1 MSVIVKLLSKFDDSG
16 IRKAKS
22 SFGGLKT
29 ALGAVGIGFG
39 LKAITDGLLDAAKAA
54 SADQK
59 SMQLLNNQ
67 LRRNAN
73 ATDAQIKA
81 NDKFIDTLS
90 NQVGIVDDE
99 LRPAMGKLVRAT
111 GDTQK
116 SQKLLRLA
124 LDASSASGKPLGTVT
139 DALSKAFV
147 GNKTQLIRLFP
158 ALKESK
164 DLFADLEK
172 QVGGTAIQ
180 QADPF
185 SKFNVAMDNL
195 KEKLGAVILPYL
207 VDFIDTMMKPGGAID
222 QVGKFLDDVSNP
234 KTDAGKTFLEIK
246 GAVDSTIQGVKDF
259 FALFGGGDAMEGF
272 KNVASTLVKALPALL
287 ALKGILVLAKA
298 GTSIANLAKAV
309 GLIQASNAVGG
320 GGAGTP
326 AGVGKVAAVGKT
338 VLGAASVVAATQL
351 ATQAATDAAQEQID
365 PLLKKRGMRANLS
378 VGAFSNGQAMV
389 IPMSSGSDPFAGFK
403 GAFGGGSTQVNIN
416 VQNADPKATVDAL
429 SKYLKQNGHTTLG
442 QALRN

>member
-1 MSVIVKLLSKFDDSG
+1 MALIASILSKFDDSG

-22 SFGGLKT
+22 SFGGLKA

-73 ATDAQIKA
+73 ATDAQVKA

-99 LRPAMGKLVRAT
+99 LRPAMGKLVRVT

-298 GTSIANLAKAV
+298 GSAIANLAKAV
-309 GLIQASNAVGG
+309 GLIQGQSVLPGGGTTAPPVVGG
-320 GGAGTP
+320 GKAVPGAGGLKVLSFMKLAP
-326 AGVGKVAAVGKT
+326 LIGVG
-338 VLGAASVVAATQL
+338 
-351 ATQAATDAAQEQID
+351 
-365 PLLKKRGMRANLS
+365 M
-378 VGAFSNGQAMV
+378 
-389 IPMSSGSDPFAGFK
+389 
-403 GAFGGGSTQVNIN
+403 GSTEGPVTGIKKNANGTYTADEATLNYLRKGLKPEKPTVNNININ

>member
-1 MSVIVKLLSKFDDSG
+1 MALIASILSKFDDSG
-16 IRKAKS
+16 IKKAKK
-22 SFGGLKT
+22 SFGGLKAT
-29 ALGAVGIGFG
+29 LGAIGVGFG
-39 LKAITDGLLDAAKAA
+39 LKAITDGLMDAAKAA

-67 LRRNAN
+67 LKRNAN

-111 GDTQK
+111 GDTKK
-116 SQKLLRLA
+116 SQELLRLA
-124 LDASSASGKPLGTVT
+124 LDASSASGKPLNTVT

-164 DLFADLEK
+164 DLFGDLQK
-172 QVGGTAIQ
+172 QVGGTAAQ

-207 VDFIDTMMKPGGAID
+207 VQFIDTMMKPGGAID

-272 KNVASTLVKALPALL
+272 KNVASTLVSALPALL

-309 GLIQASNAVGG
+309 GLIQAGNAVGG
-320 GGAGTP
+320 GGNTVVGGAGKGGAMKKLIGLPVIGTAAAVLSIPGSTSQSSMTP
-326 AGVGKVAAVGKT
+326 AEIAADYQRRKSAPAPKRAPNFFDQFKT
-338 VLGAASVVAATQL
+338 
-351 ATQAATDAAQEQID
+351 
-365 PLLKKRGMRANLS
+365 
-378 VGAFSNGQAMV
+378 GQPV
-389 IPMSSGSDPFAGFK
+389 TNNI
-403 GAFGGGSTQVNIN
+403 TIN
-416 VQNADPKATVDAL
+416 VPNADPKQVVNEV
-429 SKYLKQNGHTTLG
+429 KRFGKQNGGLNSVLG
-442 QALRN
+442 NY

>member
-1 MSVIVKLLSKFDDSG
+1 MALIASILSKFDDSG

-99 LRPAMGKLVRAT
+99 LRPAMGKFVRVT
-111 GDTQK
+111 GDTKK
-116 SQKLLRLA
+116 SQELLRLA
-124 LDASSASGKPLGTVT
+124 LDASAETGKPLVSVS

-164 DLFADLEK
+164 DLFSDLQK
-172 QVGGTAIQ
+172 VVGGRAAE

-185 SKFNVAMDNL
+185 AKFNVAMDNL
-195 KEKLGAVILPYL
+195 KEKLGSVILPYL
-207 VDFIDTMMKPGGAID
+207 VQFIDTMMQPGGAID

-320 GGAGTP
+320 GNTVVGGAGKGGAMKKLIGLPVVGTAAAVLSIPGSTSQSSMTP
-326 AGVGKVAAVGKT
+326 AELAADYERRKSAPAPKREPNFFDQFKT
-338 VLGAASVVAATQL
+338 KPTVT
-351 ATQAATDAAQEQID
+351 
-365 PLLKKRGMRANLS
+365 N
-378 VGAFSNGQAMV
+378 
-389 IPMSSGSDPFAGFK
+389 
-403 GAFGGGSTQVNIN
+403 NITIH
-416 VQNADPKATVDAL
+416 VPNADPKKVVDEV
-429 SKYLKQNGHTTLG
+429 KRFGKQNGGLSSVLG
-442 QALRN
+442 NY